1 MLECLKTPYIWTLLS
16 YAYLIYDLESAIS
29 ISDSVFKGLGNV
41 VLTLVI
47 LIDKMTCTEIGRKAR
62 LFDKLQPGRA
72 GKRINST

>member
-1 MLECLKTPYIWTLLS
+1 MLENTYIWTLLS
-16 YAYLIYDLESAIS
+16 FAYLIYDSESAIS

-47 LIDKMTCTEIGRKAR
+47 LIEKMPCTEIGRKAR
-62 LFDKLQPGRA
+62 LFDKLLPGRA